1 MDIAFDYG
9 WGWVHADLPT
19 DKPIESDHVGVE
31 GREFYGDIEKLE
43 LNAPD
48 LADAVNG
55 GHQSI
60 YDRAEKEEEENL
72 DDENEEYDESI
83 EDNNEEDDSVGDGQ
97 WHVFDFG
104 PDFDFYERY
113 TVIAPDGYVFFI
125 GSDGGVGSFEGE
137 RMSYS
142 TSDEMC
148 DVLATKDRKGNEV
161 VPSELELSPDG
172 ISHDRIVSKGLT
184 RIKDKYDYID

>member
-1 MDIAFDYG
+1 
-9 WGWVHADLPT
+9 LPK
-19 DKPIESDHVGVE
+19 DKPIESDHVDVE
-31 GREFYGDIEKLE
+31 GQEFYGSIDKIE

-48 LADAVNG
+48 LADAVNC

-60 YDRAEKEEEENL
+60 YDRDEEEDL

-83 EDNNEEDDSVGDGQ
+83 GDEEDDSVGDGQ

-104 PDFDFYERY
+104 PDFDFYERF

-184 RIKDKYDYID
+184 RIKDKYDYSDED